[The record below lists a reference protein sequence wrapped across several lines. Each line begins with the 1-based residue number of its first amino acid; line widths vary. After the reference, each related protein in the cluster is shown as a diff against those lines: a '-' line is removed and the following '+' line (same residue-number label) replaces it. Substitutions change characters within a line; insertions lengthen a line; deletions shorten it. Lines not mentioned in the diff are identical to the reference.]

1 MEFFG
6 SKENIIGNTKN
17 KQNVASLEVTEVLVQ
32 CGMAHNHC
40 QKLFEFFLHIY

>member
-17 KQNVASLEVTEVLVQ
+17 KQNVASLEVTELLVQ
-32 CGMAHNHC
+32 CSMAHNHC
-40 QKLFEFFLHIY
+40 QKLFEFILHIY